1 MKKIIIIGAVIVSI
15 CLSFFAGTYFS
26 HKEDMDHREQRSHN
40 FIRFS
45 IDKLEEL
52 KTEYDTNTM
61 EALISDVYAAVQF
74 TNDGDLYSALHD
86 LWNALIFDG
95 ENIVGIEEDLIK
107 ALKDK
112 NAQDIKDIAIG
123 MRIKK

>member
-1 MKKIIIIGAVIVSI
+1 MKKIIIIGAVIVFI

-26 HKEDMDHREQRSHN
+26 HKEDMKHREQKSHS
-40 FIRFS
+40 FIKFS
-45 IDKLEEL
+45 IDILEEL

-61 EALISDVYAAVQF
+61 EALISNVYAAVEF

-95 ENIVGIEEDLIK
+95 ENIVGKEEDLIK
-107 ALKDK
+107 ALKDD

-123 MRIKK
+123 IRTIK